1 MRIRLWLWLPHSQ
14 DFALSTRVGVFGRQI
29 LASGMSSF
37 EIMIVFSSLI
47 LSPICLISTSC
58 VTIFIHGIISM
69 RKFRSFH
76 VHVPGFLSD
85 F

>member
-1 MRIRLWLWLPHSQ
+1 MRIRLWLWLAHSQ
-14 DFALSTRVGVFGRQI
+14 DFASSTRVGVFGRQI
-29 LASGMSSF
+29 LESGMSSF
-37 EIMIVFSSLI
+37 EILVVFFSLI
-47 LSPICLISTSC
+47 LSPFCLISRSC

-76 VHVPGFLSD
+76 VDAAGSLSD